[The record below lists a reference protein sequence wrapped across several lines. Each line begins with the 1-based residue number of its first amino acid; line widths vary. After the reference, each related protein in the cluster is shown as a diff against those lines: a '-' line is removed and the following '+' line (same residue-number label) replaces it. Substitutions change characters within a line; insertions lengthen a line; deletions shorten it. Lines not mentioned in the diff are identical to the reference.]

1 MSIALEFHAAGRMRS
16 DALTADAWRSDAF
29 DFWVFDRRVDRLAAR
44 GEPLH
49 VIAAAGEIALLRRQL
64 AIRTQRVGVRRNAGS
79 RAGWFT
85 RVLIEH
91 RAQHDLRKPLV
102 QADLDLAID
111 TWQWTLRLDPEA
123 PAAVQLAALLHDV
136 ERLASEP
143 EQRRE
148 HLAADYQAFKDAHAT
163 AGAAM
168 ARTLL
173 DRASVPAEIADQTCA
188 LIAVHERAGDSPDLC
203 AVNDADA
210 LSFFSLNSPGYL
222 AYFGPEQTA
231 KKVAYT
237 YRRMSDDARG
247 WLGELRMPALVRD
260 EVHRCDS

>member
-1 MSIALEFHAAGRMRS
+1 MSIALEFHAPGRSRS
-16 DALTADAWRSDAF
+16 DALRADAWRSDAF
-29 DFWVFDRRVDRLAAR
+29 DFWAFDRRVDHLAAR
-44 GEPLH
+44 GEPLS
-49 VIAAAGEIALLRRQL
+49 VIAAADEIAPLRNQL
-64 AIRTQRVGVRRNAGS
+64 AIRTQRVGVRRNACS

-85 RVLIEH
+85 RVLIDH

-102 QADLDLAID
+102 QADLDHAID

-123 PAAVQLAALLHDV
+123 SAPVQLAGLLHDV
-136 ERLASEP
+136 ERLATEAEHRS
-143 EQRRE
+143 E
-148 HLAADYQAFKDAHAT
+148 HLAADYQVFKDAHAT

-168 ARTLL
+168 ARALL

-188 LIAVHERAGDSPDLC
+188 LIAVHERAGESPNLR

-222 AYFGPEQTA
+222 AYFGSEQTA

-237 YRRMSDDARG
+237 YRRMSAAARG
-247 WLGELRMPALVRD
+247 WLEQLRMPALVRD
-260 EVHRCDS
+260 EVNRCDS